1 MSPQRPMSPW
11 LGGAGARWAQVLLF
25 ALHLAL
31 LVALVYLV
39 LTYRDVRRNV
49 PFEPWQETVLMVI
62 VALSFLVF
70 ARRAW
75 RIGADLWRAM
85 RGLEPADEDGEI
97 EDDDRLES

>member
-1 MSPQRPMSPW
+1 MSPW

-31 LVALVYLV
+31 LVALVFLV
-39 LTYRDVRRNV
+39 LTYREVRRNV
-49 PFEPWQETVLMVI
+49 PFEPWQEAVLMVI
-62 VALSFLVF
+62 VGLSFLVF

-85 RGLEPADEDGEI
+85 RGLEPAGGDDEF
-97 EDDDRLES
+97 EDDDRSES